1 MKIRNVSNTDISDIT
16 AIYNHYIENT
26 CITFEEEPVTS
37 NEMLKRIETI
47 SKAYPFLV
55 AELDNTLIGYAY
67 ATSWRI
73 RSAYRFSSEIT
84 IYLDHKM
91 KGKGLGSQLFSAL
104 IEKLKETDLH
114 VLVGGIA
121 LPNEASIALHEKFG
135 FEKVAQFSK
144 IGYKFNQWI
153 DVGYWELK
161 LK

>member
-1 MKIRNVSNTDISDIT
+1 MKIRNVSNTDISDII
-16 AIYNHYIENT
+16 AIYNYYIENT

-47 SKAYPFLV
+47 SKVHPFIV
-55 AELDNTLIGYAY
+55 AELDNKVIGYAY
-67 ATSWRI
+67 ATSWRV

-91 KGKGLGSQLFSAL
+91 KGKGVGSQLFSAL

-121 LPNEASIALHEKFG
+121 LPNEASIALHEKYG
-135 FEKVAQFSK
+135 FEKVAQFSE